1 MTDIVVS
8 TTDNGTL
15 EIWNSPKKFTEEVP
29 LTPGAQIVYTG
40 FEQLDAVGS
49 GDTQT
54 WILSLPLPRN
64 YVYKIA
70 GINMASQSAAPLAVY
85 QRAMW
90 MITRPSPPTASGA
103 LESVGLWNN
112 SRKALNQ
119 QGITASSVPAIE
131 ASFSPYDTE
140 FPSAMIPC
148 LLASGLIT
156 VNWFTDADEFAV
168 TTSWN
173 IRVFRYT
180 VEQWRNAA
188 IHTPQNVWRI

>member
-1 MTDIVVS
+1 MTDVVTS

-15 EIWNSPKKFTEEVP
+15 EIWNSPQKFQPGIPAVP
-29 LTPGAQIVYTG
+29 GSQMVFTG
-40 FEQLDAVGS
+40 FEQIPAVGA
-49 GDTQT
+49 GDTGT
-54 WILSLPLPRN
+54 WILSLPLPQN

-70 GINMASQSAAPLAVY
+70 GINMASQSAVPLAVY
-85 QRAMW
+85 QRGMW

-131 ASFSPYDTE
+131 ASFSPYESE
-140 FPSAMIPC
+140 FPGAMIPC
-148 LLASGLIT
+148 LLTSGLIT
-156 VNWFTDADEFAV
+156 VNWFTDENEAAV
-168 TTSWN
+168 TTSWH

-180 VEQWRNAA
+180 IEQWRNAD
-188 IHTPQNVWRI
+188 IHTPQNVWHI